1 MLVVK
6 EFIIKDIISYETL
19 NDVNIL
25 EELEQGE
32 LYIIL
37 DLIMMGNKC
46 SYEEAECIFRQ
57 ALESSDLSEIVN
69 NIAEC
74 LVGEQTDDK
83 EQTVDRDKYKNFSSI
98 LLDFFEQLQIVDSTI
113 SYSDF
118 MNMSTQMMYK
128 YANGVQKRYIN
139 ERNVA
144 YRESFENAVILLGA
158 LSGKVKEPPQISEK
172 DINKTKTSLADR
184 VKAFAASRRTG

>member
-74 LVGEQTDDK
+74 LVGKQTDDK

-128 YANGVQKRYIN
+128 YANGIQKRYIN

>member
-37 DLIMMGNKC
+37 DLIVMGNKC

-128 YANGVQKRYIN
+128 YANGIQKRYIN

>member
-6 EFIIKDIISYETL
+6 EFIIKDIINYETL

-32 LYIIL
+32 LYVIL

-46 SYEEAECIFRQ
+46 QYEEAECIFRQ
-57 ALESSDLSEIVN
+57 ALESIGLTEIIN
-69 NIAEC
+69 KIAEC
-74 LVGEQTDDK
+74 LVGEKTENED
-83 EQTVDRDKYKNFSSI
+83 QTVDRNKYKNFSDI
-98 LLDFFEQLQIVDSTI
+98 LLEFFEQLQIVDDTI

-158 LSGKVKEPPQISEK
+158 LSGKVKEPPQISEN

>member
-128 YANGVQKRYIN
+128 YANGIQKRYIN

>member
-57 ALESSDLSEIVN
+57 ALESSDISEIVN

-128 YANGVQKRYIN
+128 YANGIQKRYIN

>member
-37 DLIMMGNKC
+37 DLIMMSNKC

-128 YANGVQKRYIN
+128 YANGIQKRYIN

>member
-57 ALESSDLSEIVN
+57 ALESSDISEIVN